1 MIYVFISQNIRL
13 PSSTQFQNFK
23 IIKHMKYTYSS
34 KIIHTSSNSSLQL
47 SFTTFWEN
55 ILSLKFHHTILRSN
69 KRGINCIPLNCRIL
83 SILLVTSSSESRLGS
98 EKYWVTSG
106 SREITRPVE
115 IILSGSSDDEKIMTK
130 LIIRPYWNLQ
140 VLFTNGSKIFLT
152 SLRTR

>member
-55 ILSLKFHHTILRSN
+55 IFFHWSFIVPFYAQTIGESTACLLTAGDEHDYEKFY
-69 KRGINCIPLNCRIL
+69 KIPLKSYWAGWVTMKKLWRKNYKTIFK
-83 SILLVTSSSESRLGS
+83 STGAIYQTGQKILLTSF
-98 EKYWVTSG
+98 
-106 SREITRPVE
+106 
-115 IILSGSSDDEKIMTK
+115 LS
-130 LIIRPYWNLQ
+130 
-140 VLFTNGSKIFLT
+140 VLWMQ
-152 SLRTR
+152 

>member
-55 ILSLKFHHTILRSN
+55 IFFHWSFIVLFYAQTIGESTACLLTAGDEHDYKN
-69 KRGINCIPLNCRIL
+69 FYKIPLK
-83 SILLVTSSSESRLGS
+83 S
-98 EKYWVTSG
+98 YWAGRVA
-106 SREITRPVE
+106 
-115 IILSGSSDDEKIMTK
+115 TK
-130 LIIRPYWNLQ
+130 KLWRKNYKTLFKSTGAIYQRVKNIPYGYDKADHAW
-140 VLFTNGSKIFLT
+140 GG
-152 SLRTR
+152 